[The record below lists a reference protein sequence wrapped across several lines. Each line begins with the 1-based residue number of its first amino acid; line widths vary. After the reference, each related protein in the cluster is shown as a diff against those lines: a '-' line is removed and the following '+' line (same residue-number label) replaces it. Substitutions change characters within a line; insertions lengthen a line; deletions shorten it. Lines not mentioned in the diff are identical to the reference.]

1 MFVSQKK
8 RDWRLTKKS
17 LRDTIPR
24 KKTGFASKS
33 PVILANL
40 LIIQAGP
47 EHCWLAPQYS
57 HQNELMCGHR
67 VDGGETGVQIKL
79 SQTNVLK
86 QTETW
91 DQQHGGSRCEPVS
104 QISFIIV
111 LPARDINFGNI
122 YIPPDY
128 LILFQLSE
136 QNTEQ

>member
-1 MFVSQKK
+1 MPWTLLLSIRIKMNWCAVIG
-8 RDWRLTKKS
+8 WTAARLVTS
-17 LRDTIPR
+17 
-24 KKTGFASKS
+24 
-33 PVILANL
+33 
-40 LIIQAGP
+40 
-47 EHCWLAPQYS
+47 
-57 HQNELMCGHR
+57 
-67 VDGGETGVQIKL
+67 ETGVQIKL